1 MQDSSHWL
9 LSLGGVSGKAKGFY
23 HEKSHIGKY
32 HEGLWRYLPW
42 PAGEA
47 SGRGSF
53 DHNRQPQSGKRRP
66 FCAGCGRACGCSPFY
81 SAGNGSRCT
90 CNLIRACSGRC
101 GVSLHSGRIF
111 SSGSE
116 GYRGILSGAA
126 EYSSSR
132 NYGKRGKN
140 QYKRGYCFCAEGEI
154 PHPQNTG
161 KFQQ

>member
-9 LSLGGVSGKAKGFY
+9 LLLGGVCGKAKGFY

-42 PAGEA
+42 PTGET

-53 DHNRQPQSGKRRP
+53 DHNRQPQGRNRKS
-66 FCAGCGRACGCSPFY
+66 FCADRRRARGCTSFY
-81 SAGNGSRCT
+81 PAGNGRGCT
-90 CNLIRACSGRC
+90 CNLIRTYSGRC
-101 GVSLHSGRIF
+101 GVPLYSGGVF
-111 SSGSE
+111 TSGCE

-126 EYSSSR
+126 GDSGCGNHR
-132 NYGKRGKN
+132 KRWKNQHKRGHCVCTE
-140 QYKRGYCFCAEGEI
+140 REI